1 MLEYIGKFN
10 IEIASKYREVN
21 VKMGFIK
28 NGKAYWLESEAIQ
41 KHTYRAEGATEIG
54 CVVRKVLDM
63 TLMVNDVTRLLAEG
77 DSVNLFYTTP
87 SGECKVDIFF
97 VNRVKVNDKNMVT
110 EIEALDY
117 LSYTKDN
124 PMPFISM
131 AKHTNLV
138 TYADRLCESL
148 GMDLIVKGDIV
159 NPNLKL
165 AYPKSYLLQDVLDEM
180 AGAMNATLTTKT
192 NGTYGA
198 RFPLK
203 LPFKFNQAIITEN
216 VFMEAKPYKASNP
229 IGTLDFTNGL
239 LEVTIDDDS
248 TSKYERVSI
257 SVFNPSSSRSKDLG
271 NISKQVPAMT
281 KNVDLGVCEFKEAC
295 LPQVIHF
302 DKEVEVVDF
311 NISVDKAAIKI
322 NTKDI
327 LNDDLVVE
335 FQGLNFNEVSNFEES
350 ESKTKIVENIYI
362 QSPNIYDTRIFKGK
376 NIRVKYTGN
385 PLWEIGDTLNVAGMA
400 MLVTEHELTYTG
412 GLRGSMKGVVIDG

>member
-1 MLEYIGKFN
+1 MLEYIGNFKEEIKSQFREIN
-10 IEIASKYREVN
+10 IKI
-21 VKMGFIK
+21 GFIK
-28 NGKAYWLESEAIQ
+28 NGKKYWLGSEDFQ
-41 KHTYRAEGATEIG
+41 KHTYRSEGKVAIG
-54 CVVRKVLDM
+54 GVVRKVINM
-63 TLMVNDVTRLLAEG
+63 ALMVTDITSLLKKG
-77 DSVNLFYTTP
+77 DSFNLFYTTP

-97 VNRVKVNDKNMVT
+97 VNSVKTNDRNQIID
-110 EIEALDY
+110 IEALDY

-124 PMPFISM
+124 PMPFIAM
-131 AKHTNLV
+131 AKHTDLI

-148 GMDLIVKGDIV
+148 GMDLVVKGDIV

-165 AYPKSYLLQDVLDEM
+165 AYPKSYLLQDILDEM
-180 AGAMNATLTTKT
+180 AGAMNATFTTKT

-203 LPFKFNQAIITEN
+203 LPFKFNKPIITEN
-216 VFMEAKPYKASNP
+216 IFMEAKPYKASDP

-239 LEVTIDDDS
+239 LEVTVDDDS

-376 NIRVKYTGN
+376 NISVKYTGN
-385 PLWEIGDTLNVAGMA
+385 PLWEIGDTLNVAGMN

-412 GLRGSMKGVVIDG
+412 GLRGTLKGVVIDG